1 MKGIRIPPDY
11 DPVARLAVVEHEVAR
26 CTGEVRGK
34 AILVVAGRTV
44 FIEQGASVRVTGQ
57 RRVYRARVLEDGRRC
72 FFGAQRGQPQRKQ
85 KQTARKDKK
94 AHSVFLS
101 TIGVACFDVDGV
113 IAHRV
118 GIALLV
124 LEVLLATDHLVLG
137 RQSNGIIRG
146 RTLEDEMDR
155 LVG

>member
-1 MKGIRIPPDY
+1 MKGIRIAPDD
-11 DPVARLAVVEHEVAR
+11 DPVARLAVVEQEVAR

-44 FIEQGASVRVTGQ
+44 FIEQGASVGVTGQ
-57 RRVYRARVLEDGRRC
+57 RGVYRACVLEDGGRC
-72 FFGAQRGQPQRKQ
+72 FLGAQRGRPQRKQ
-85 KQTARKDKK
+85 KQTVRKDKK

-101 TIGVACFDVDGV
+101 TIRVACFDVDGV

-118 GIALLV
+118 GIAFLV

-137 RQSNGIIRG
+137 RQGNGISRG
-146 RTLEDEMDR
+146 RTLENEMDG